1 MFIARTPNSTPFP
14 TERSHAPTK
23 WLVWVLKPLRIYDSR
38 PRCIRRR
45 RLRFLMILRPAV
57 FFRFLSDDE
66 SLGTNHRTTLDGDQ
80 ARRRI
85 DVERDCAL
93 QFF

>member
-1 MFIARTPNSTPFP
+1 MNQMAF
-14 TERSHAPTK
+14 
-23 WLVWVLKPLRIYDSR
+23 LVLKPLRIYDSR
-38 PRCIRRR
+38 PRRSRRR
-45 RLRFLMILRPAV
+45 WLSFLVIFRPAV

-66 SLGTNHRTTLDGDQ
+66 GLGANHGTTFDGDQ
-80 ARRRI
+80 ARGRI

>member
-1 MFIARTPNSTPFP
+1 MKVATSVTFS
-14 TERSHAPTK
+14 
-23 WLVWVLKPLRIYDSR
+23 LVINELRIYDSR
-38 PRCIRRR
+38 PRRSRGR
-45 RLRFLMILRPAV
+45 WLRLLVIFRPAV
-57 FFRFLSDDE
+57 FLWFLSDDE
-66 SLGTNHRTTLDGDQ
+66 GPGANHGTTIDGDQ